1 MILAHHLPRS
11 GVPEAPAPPL
21 LLIHGAWH
29 GAWSWENFVPWF
41 ADRGHEVYTIE
52 LRGHGHHPGIAGHG
66 RGPGASRL
74 AHYVDDV
81 TKAVERIGTPPALVG
96 HSMGGFVIQKYLEDH
111 VAPVGVLLA
120 SAPPGGAL
128 TATVRGLLRHVG
140 AIPRVVRRLSLAA
153 LLERPETMRELMFSA
168 DTPQSV
174 VDAASRRLGEE
185 SLPAFLDMH
194 GLDLPDTKRV
204 LSPVVVVGA
213 EDDGIFSRSDVVAT
227 ARAYGTEPV
236 WVPGGHDMMLD
247 VAWEDAA
254 EVVRR
259 AVLEAAHGQP
269 HRRGRLL
276 PEEEEAAEAAEAE
289 AGEVEAGEL
298 NADEPNAD
306 EPNAEAAATISQ

>member
-1 MILAHHLPRS
+1 MFVGRDGHSHCPCPLPPHLKHSFPLPLPPPRAAS
-11 GVPEAPAPPL
+11 APP
-21 LLIHGAWH
+21 
-29 GAWSWENFVPWF
+29 
-41 ADRGHEVYTIE
+41 
-52 LRGHGHHPGIAGHG
+52 
-66 RGPGASRL
+66 GPL
-74 AHYVDDV
+74 PL
-81 TKAVERIGTPPALVG
+81 PPA
-96 HSMGGFVIQKYLEDH
+96 
-111 VAPVGVLLA
+111 A

-140 AIPRVVRRLSLAA
+140 AIPRVVRRISLAA

-259 AVLEAAHGQP
+259 AAGGGPRAAP
-269 HRRGRLL
+269 SARAAAARRGGGR
-276 PEEEEAAEAAEAE
+276 
-289 AGEVEAGEL
+289 GGRG
-298 NADEPNAD
+298 
-306 EPNAEAAATISQ
+306 S

>member
-41 ADRGHEVYTIE
+41 SDRGHEVYTIE
-52 LRGHGHHPGIAGHG
+52 LRGHGHHPGAPGHG

-74 AHYVDDV
+74 SHYVDDV
-81 TKAVERIGTPPALVG
+81 ARAVERIGTPPALVG

-111 VAPVGVLLA
+111 MAPVGVLLA

-128 TATVRGLLRHVG
+128 TATVRGLVRHAG
-140 AIPRVVRRLSLAA
+140 SIPRVLRRLSLAA
-153 LLERPETMRELMFSA
+153 LLERPETMRELMFSD
-168 DTPQSV
+168 DTPQAT
-174 VDAASRRLGEE
+174 VDAACRRLGEE

-194 GLDLPDTKRV
+194 GLDLPDTRRV

-213 EDDGIFSRSDVVAT
+213 EEDGIFSRSDVVAT
-227 ARAYGTEPV
+227 ARAYGTEPI

-269 HRRGRLL
+269 HRPGRMLGG
-276 PEEEEAAEAAEAE
+276 EAEAGEAEAAEAASGAGARDPGAE
-289 AGEVEAGEL
+289 PEP
-298 NADEPNAD
+298 DEPA
-306 EPNAEAAATISQ
+306 PAATIPS